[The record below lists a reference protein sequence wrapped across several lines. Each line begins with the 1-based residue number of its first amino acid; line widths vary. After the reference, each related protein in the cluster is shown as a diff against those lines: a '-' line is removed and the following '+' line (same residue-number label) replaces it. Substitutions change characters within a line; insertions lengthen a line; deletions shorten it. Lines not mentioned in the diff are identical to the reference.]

1 MLRVSRDN
9 VGGMELAAITR
20 YEIDHAA
27 LNMDPAKILGK
38 ISGFY
43 SHIASNKD
51 LAYMMLEY
59 QEYIWPIIDKHIHQA
74 IELEK
79 RIFRHTPEADASMLS
94 AAING
99 LLAPRPLSI
108 VQYLYN
114 VSMDRDFCK
123 YFSDNTYLMCILD
136 IEDEMRYNSDSRDER
151 KITLNFNQYT
161 GMRVSAYIKAYRFD
175 LPGTR
180 QYIVSVRTSIR
191 DSDYHEGA
199 IIVVPESASMEEA
212 IVQASL
218 LTKLSSQLSPGYLD
232 ELADSLEQLGSQH
245 LPETLRA
252 ASRLAATIAGLGARK
267 RSPEEYN
274 GDSMHIYSDSYGT
287 ILQASAVSCSRP
299 VRAELY
305 VRLNGVSTY
314 YLEVV

>member
-1 MLRVSRDN
+1 MLRASRDN
-9 VGGMELAAITR
+9 AGGMELAAITR

-38 ISGFY
+38 ISSLY

-51 LAYMMLEY
+51 LAYMMLEH
-59 QEYIWPIIDKHIHQA
+59 QEYIWPIIDKHIRQA
-74 IELEK
+74 ITLEN
-79 RIFRHTPEADASMLS
+79 RIFRHTPEADAAMLS

-108 VQYLYN
+108 VQNIYN

-151 KITLNFNQYT
+151 KTTLSFNQYT
-161 GMRVSAYIKAYRFD
+161 GMSVPAYLKAYRFD

-180 QYIVSVRTSIR
+180 QYIVSIRTSIR

-199 IIVVPESASMEEA
+199 IIVIPEPAGMEEA

-218 LTKLSSQLSPGYLD
+218 LAKLSSQLSPGYLD
-232 ELADSLEQLGSQH
+232 ELADSLEQLGSLH
-245 LPETLRA
+245 LPKALRT
-252 ASRLAATIAGLGARK
+252 ASRLVATVVGLGAKK
-267 RSPEEYN
+267 RGHEEYN
-274 GDSMHIYSDSYGT
+274 GDSIHIYSDAYGT
-287 ILQASAVSCSRP
+287 ILQASAVSDSRP

-305 VRLNGVSTY
+305 VRLNGVSIY